1 MGDER
6 NRRRVVSRKHTGGFI
21 IYEKNGMMLGC
32 VAKRGGFDVKAKTKM
47 RNQAN
52 SKEMKEIEVKKKELS
67 SNLGIMNAK
76 I

>member
-1 MGDER
+1 
-6 NRRRVVSRKHTGGFI
+6 
-21 IYEKNGMMLGC
+21 MMLGC